1 MSDQDTN
8 GLVPESEEIRAPS
21 MLDALTP
28 VVALIGF
35 IALSVYLFG
44 LDSTNGALQV
54 GLFTAMTI
62 AGVIAHKNGHSYTAL
77 SNAIIGGISSAMG
90 AIFILLAVGALIG
103 TWNMAGTIPT
113 IVDYGLRLLNP
124 NLFYPLIVVICAA
137 TGAVTGSSWTTA
149 GTLGVAFVGI
159 AQVMGLSP
167 EITAGA
173 VISGSYFGDK
183 MSPLSETTILVPSLV
198 GGVTTAQH
206 IRNMIWTTGPAI
218 VLSLLIFLGISLRAD
233 VTASTAN
240 VDAARA
246 VLGSAFNISPIC
258 LAPLVLLIVFSFIK
272 YPAFLAIYLTTI
284 LSGVLAVFTQHDL
297 VLRFAGDPNLSEPLA
312 LTKGIYAAMATGF
325 VSTTGIP
332 AIDSLFSRGGMS
344 GMLTTVWLILGALGF
359 GAIMEHAGF
368 LDKLI
373 KSVLTRAKSGGAL
386 AATVIFTAFGLNVI
400 AADQYIAIVLPS
412 RMFRLEFKRRGYKPK
427 VLSRIVEDSGTVT
440 SVLIPWN
447 TCGAYHTGVLG
458 ISTFA
463 YAPYC
468 FFNIINPI
476 LSLIYG
482 FTGFHMEKYAP
493 GEAPPVDEAV
503 ILPPIEEAAV
513 LQPVGEVS

>member
-1 MSDQDTN
+1 MPEQGTN

-21 MLDALTP
+21 MLDAVTP

-62 AGVIAHKNGHSYTAL
+62 AGV
-77 SNAIIGGISSAMG
+77 
-90 AIFILLAVGALIG
+90 
-103 TWNMAGTIPT
+103 IPT

-218 VLSLLIFLGISLRAD
+218 LLSLLIFLGISLRTD
-233 VTASTAN
+233 VTASAAN
-240 VDAARA
+240 VEAARA

-258 LAPLVLLIVFSFIK
+258 LA
-272 YPAFLAIYLTTI
+272 
-284 LSGVLAVFTQHDL
+284 
-297 VLRFAGDPNLSEPLA
+297 
-312 LTKGIYAAMATGF
+312 
-325 VSTTGIP
+325 
-332 AIDSLFSRGGMS
+332 
-344 GMLTTVWLILGALGF
+344 
-359 GAIMEHAGF
+359 
-368 LDKLI
+368 
-373 KSVLTRAKSGGAL
+373 
-386 AATVIFTAFGLNVI
+386 
-400 AADQYIAIVLPS
+400 
-412 RMFRLEFKRRGYKPK
+412 
-427 VLSRIVEDSGTVT
+427 
-440 SVLIPWN
+440 
-447 TCGAYHTGVLG
+447 
-458 ISTFA
+458 
-463 YAPYC
+463 
-468 FFNIINPI
+468 
-476 LSLIYG
+476 
-482 FTGFHMEKYAP
+482 
-493 GEAPPVDEAV
+493 
-503 ILPPIEEAAV
+503 
-513 LQPVGEVS
+513 